1 MSSFDEQLRQLNK
14 RNEERF
20 QEAIRKITGYIPV
33 IIAIGIAIW
42 WVFYGAIKVSPSQLQ
57 LAPRIGLTSFTLIL
71 SMMFRELIAN
81 GGYDSAKLTETFIT
95 SKDNYE
101 KAVFKGLAKQK
112 QIVTYANNIAVDNLN
127 MWKKTNLECNG
138 MRYSDFFD
146 KDGNYIGGD
155 YKRSKTLKKSQKKV
169 IARCLNQRLIIP
181 TIFGSISSKWFGFK
195 KEVSQKKYKAKTTFK
210 NFVFSAI
217 VSFVGVGITFEYI
230 GFTLS
235 SLIYAFFQI
244 ILWASSG
251 FIQRL
256 NNFNFIL
263 DNIVPSYD
271 EKTHIINSYF
281 ALSESEKRKYE
292 PVESEVISNE

>member
-20 QEAIRKITGYIPV
+20 QEAIRKITGYVPV

-146 KDGNYIGGD
+146 KNGNYIGED

-292 PVESEVISNE
+292 PVESEVIDNE